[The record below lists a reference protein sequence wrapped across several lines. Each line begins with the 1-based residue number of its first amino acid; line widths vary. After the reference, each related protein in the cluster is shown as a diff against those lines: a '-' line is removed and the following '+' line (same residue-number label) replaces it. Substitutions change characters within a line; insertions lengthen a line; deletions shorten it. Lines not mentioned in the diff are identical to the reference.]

1 MHTSFL
7 NYLLLMILLGIFLL
21 FLYQSQQ
28 HSNTYMNNKNNKN
41 KNNFLEINSNIFSD
55 MPYIKM
61 LYNRVGPLYNFHQKF
76 NKYIGF
82 HIKCINPQKMCR

>member
-1 MHTSFL
+1 MNTSFL
-7 NYLLLMILLGIFLL
+7 NYLLLIILLGIFLL

-28 HSNTYMNNKNNKN
+28 HRNTYMNNKN
-41 KNNFLEINSNIFSD
+41 KNNFLEINSNMFSD
-55 MPYIKM
+55 IPYIKM

-82 HIKCINPQKMCR
+82 HIKCIVPQEMCR